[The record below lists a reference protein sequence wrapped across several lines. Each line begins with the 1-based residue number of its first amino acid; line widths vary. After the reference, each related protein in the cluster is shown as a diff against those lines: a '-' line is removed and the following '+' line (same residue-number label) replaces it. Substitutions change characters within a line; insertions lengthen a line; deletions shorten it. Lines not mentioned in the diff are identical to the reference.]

1 MVTDSPRPAS
11 AAQLHWLRDELSAWQ
26 SAGILDGSQVAAIS
40 SGYHV
45 VPTTRRLSLGRLM
58 LALGAVFVGVGLIW
72 LVAANLDEFSPL
84 VRFAIVAGFWL
95 LFLLGGETMAA
106 RGRPAPLVGAVRLL
120 AGLVLGATV
129 FQAAQSLQVP
139 AYEPSLLGWWAAGAF
154 VHTYAV
160 RSLPLLLVA
169 VPVGVGWFLW
179 QVLDSVA
186 SGLTGILAVG
196 LLSVACV
203 ALAVLHERWLPRF
216 ATPWRF
222 VGVVGCLGTL
232 FAAALP
238 FVTAADFVWE
248 ATLVAGLVVA
258 GLLVAA
264 AVVVAA
270 GRARVEP
277 LAAAAVLAV
286 SVLLV
291 LWEAGRSATEVG
303 AEDWLHALASVG
315 IYVLVA
321 VGVAALGILRS
332 SPFLT
337 VVAAGALVVFTT
349 VQSFAVFAQIIQG
362 AWLFVVLG
370 AIFLG
375 TGVLFDRARRELA
388 ASLDDAPPPV
398 PPTTPSTTGGAR

>member
-1 MVTDSPRPAS
+1 MVTESPRPAS
-11 AAQLHWLRDELSAWQ
+11 ASQLSWLRDELSAWH
-26 SAGILDGSQVAAIS
+26 SAGVLDDSQVATIS
-40 SGYHV
+40 SGYRTV
-45 VPTTRRLSLGRLM
+45 AATRRLSLGRLL

-72 LVAANLDEFSPL
+72 LVAANLDELSPL
-84 VRFAIVAGFWL
+84 VRFCTVAGFWL
-95 LFLLGGETMAA
+95 LFLLGGEAMDA
-106 RGRPAPLVGAVRLL
+106 RGLPSPVVGAVRLL
-120 AGLVLGATV
+120 AGLTLGATI

-139 AYEPSLLGWWAAGAF
+139 AYEPALLGWWAAGVF

-179 QVLDSVA
+179 QVLDTAA
-186 SGLTGILAVG
+186 SALAAVSAVG

-203 ALAVLHERWLPRF
+203 ALAVLHERRLPGF

-238 FVTAADFVWE
+238 FVTAEDFTWSP
-248 ATLVAGLVVA
+248 TFVAGLAVA
-258 GLLVAA
+258 GLLATAA
-264 AVVVAA
+264 TALSR
-270 GRARVEP
+270 GRARLEP
-277 LAAAAVLAV
+277 LAAAGVLAA

-303 AEDWLHALASVG
+303 VEDWLHALASVG

-321 VGVAALGILRS
+321 VGVAALGILRN

-337 VVAAGALVVFTT
+337 VVAAGTLVLFTT

-375 TGVLFDRARRELA
+375 TGILFDRARRELA
-388 ASLDDAPPPV
+388 ASLDDASPTG
-398 PPTTPSTTGGAR
+398 PTTPSPTGGSR